1 MKDIVD
7 GVNANNIRTAQ
18 RTMERV
24 TKGITEP
31 EDKPVAKLPVE
42 VFEEYFLPKFAGV
55 GRDKT
60 YTAKWVEL
68 SGSVFN
74 PVELIGEEGEVVMTV
89 PGIMQR
95 QDLSKTTDKGLSKLG
110 EDYSLLLANG
120 KKDLAEAKVN
130 KVIDEV
136 IDGVGK
142 LEDTNEVQVW
152 TNIVTGYI
160 EHGKLVIDPKEEK
173 TKVVETQKTTSDI
186 NDDDVE
192 Y

>member
-1 MKDIVD
+1 MQDIVD
-7 GVNANNIRTAQ
+7 GVNASNIRTAQ

-31 EDKPVAKLPVE
+31 EDKPTAKLPVE
-42 VFEEYFLPKFAGV
+42 VFEEYFLPKFAGI

-74 PVELIGEEGEVVMTV
+74 PVELIGEQGEIVMTV

-136 IDGVGK
+136 IEGVDK
-142 LEDTNEVQVW
+142 LEDTNEVQIW

-160 EHGKLVIDPKEEK
+160 EHGKLVVDPKEEVK
-173 TKVVETQKTTSDI
+173 TPLVTKTTSDI